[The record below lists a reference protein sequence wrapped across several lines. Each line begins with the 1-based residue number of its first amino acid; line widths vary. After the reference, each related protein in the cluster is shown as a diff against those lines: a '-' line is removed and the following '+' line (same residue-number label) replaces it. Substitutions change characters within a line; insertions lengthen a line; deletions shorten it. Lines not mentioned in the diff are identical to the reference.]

1 MEKWNKSVAVITGAN
16 YGNGFATLKKLAES
30 GITVVGL
37 DIVTDAIETL
47 KKEKNLKVHA
57 IKCDVTKDDQTETA
71 FKWVEQTLGGVDI
84 LINNAGIISNLQ
96 EVLNSLNTNNV
107 HQQGT
112 MEFCSTQ
119 NQWKKFLKL
128 LI

>member
-47 KKEKNLKVHA
+47 KKEKVHA
-57 IKCDVTKDDQTETA
+57 IKCDVTKDDQTEAA

-96 EVLNSLNTNNV
+96 EVLNSLKTNNV
-107 HQQGT
+107 HQ
-112 MEFCSTQ
+112 
-119 NQWKKFLKL
+119 
-128 LI
+128 